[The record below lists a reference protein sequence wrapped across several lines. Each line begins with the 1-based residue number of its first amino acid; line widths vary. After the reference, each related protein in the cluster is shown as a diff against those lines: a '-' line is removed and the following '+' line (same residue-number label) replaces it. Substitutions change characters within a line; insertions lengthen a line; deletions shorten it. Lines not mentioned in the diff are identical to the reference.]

1 MPEMREAV
9 IVEAVRTPIGK
20 RNGSLKDTHPVDLLA
35 EVLKEVVDRAEVD
48 PGEIE
53 DNITGCV
60 SQVGEQSLNVG
71 RNGWLAAG
79 FPETIPSTTV
89 DRQCGSSQ
97 QSIHFAAQGVI
108 AGAYDLVVA
117 SGVENMTRV
126 PMGSSTL
133 GQNPFGQ
140 NLFARYEGKLVPQ
153 GVSADLIA
161 TKWRITREDS
171 DDFGY
176 RSHVKAAAATKAGY
190 FKREI
195 LPLKVAGPDG
205 GQVLLDYDEGIR
217 MEPDRE
223 KMKQLRPAFQNPMFD
238 EMFPGQINW
247 TVTAG
252 NSSQI
257 SDGASA
263 VLIASREKA
272 EKLGLTPRARFLSF
286 ALAGDSPIL
295 MLTAPIPATRRVLE
309 RAGLDLFEDIDV
321 VEINEAFAS
330 VVLAWQRE
338 LEVPDDWFDEHVNPN
353 GGAIAVG
360 HPLGAT
366 GAKLM
371 TTMLHELDR
380 RGARYGLQTMCEGG
394 GMANATIIERLG

>member
-9 IVEAVRTPIGK
+9 IVEAVRSPIGK

-35 EVLKEVVDRAEVD
+35 EVLKEVVARAGID
-48 PGEIE
+48 PGQIE

-60 SQVGEQSLNVG
+60 SQVGEQSLNVA

-97 QSIHFAAQGVI
+97 QAIHFAAQGVM

-126 PMGSSTL
+126 PMGSSMA
-133 GQNPFGQ
+133 GANPFGA

-153 GVSADLIA
+153 GISADLIA
-161 TKWRITREDS
+161 TKWNITREES
-171 DDFGY
+171 DDFAY
-176 RSHVKAAAATKAGY
+176 RSHVKAAAATKAGF
-190 FKREI
+190 FKREM

-205 GQVLLDYDEGIR
+205 EQVLLDFDGGIR

-223 KMKQLRPAFQNPMFD
+223 RMRTLQPAFQSPGF
-238 EMFPGQINW
+238 EQMFPGELSW

-263 VLIASREKA
+263 ILIASRQKA
-272 EKLGLTPRARFLSF
+272 EELGLAPRARFLSF

-309 RAGLDLFEDIDV
+309 RAGLSLDDIEV

-338 LEVPDDWFDEHVNPN
+338 LGISDEWLDGHVNPN

-371 TTMLHELDR
+371 TTMLHELER